1 MSNFP
6 EPQPRVLPPCAR
18 PGNPG
23 DWWTEPHVSCTGS
36 EHVNDPVLGI
46 VEIKCACP
54 QCHGNKKPDEGEKS

>member
-1 MSNFP
+1 MSDDVP
-6 EPQPRVLPPCAR
+6 VPHPRVLPPCAR

-46 VEIKCACP
+46 VEIKCSCP
-54 QCHGNKKPDEGEKS
+54 QCHGNKKEETQP